1 MLKHL
6 LLIGLGGGIGSML
19 RYMVQ
24 WSVSRHLHTVFPVGT
39 FVVNITGCFLI
50 GLFYA
55 FAGRGNM
62 MGTEMRFFLITGLC
76 GGYTTFSS
84 FSYENMELIKQS
96 HFLQFGLYSGLS
108 VLTGLMAT
116 VAGMALGRQI

>member
-6 LLIGLGGGIGSML
+6 LFIGLGGGLGCIL
-19 RYMVQ
+19 RYIAQ
-24 WSVSRHLHTVFPVGT
+24 WSVSRHFHSVFPMGT

-62 MGTEMRFFLITGLC
+62 LNTETRFFLITGLC

-84 FSYENMELIKQS
+84 FSYENLELLKQS
-96 HFLQFGLYSGLS
+96 HYLQFGLYSVFSVIMGL
-108 VLTGLMAT
+108 VAT
-116 VAGMALGRQI
+116 IAGIAVGKQI